1 MIYPEHFESKIK
13 FDKIRQL
20 IKNYCSSDMGKELTD
35 AMSFTAEPHLL
46 EEKLT
51 ETREFMSI
59 LLEENEF
66 PDTHFRDARPFLQKI
81 RIEGLFLEIA
91 EMVSLKNSLETLS
104 AILRFFRTKEE
115 RYRLLCSKA
124 ETIFQFPL
132 ILQHLDS
139 IVSKHG
145 TIKDSASP
153 ELSNLRRELQKK
165 QAGISKRMQSL
176 LQQAQSEGWAD
187 RESSI
192 AIRDGRMVI
201 PIPSAY
207 KRKINGIVHDESAT
221 GKTSYI
227 EPTEIVETN
236 NEIRELELE
245 EKREINRILRK
256 FADELRPHIDELLPA
271 YDFLAYIDFVRAKAS
286 FSNYINAIVPPY
298 SERAEMLWYEA
309 RHPLLWL
316 SLKNTDKVLVP
327 LNIEIN
333 EDQRIILISGP
344 NAGGKSVCLQTAG
357 LLQYMF
363 QCGLPV
369 PVSETSKFGIF
380 KHILIDIGDEQ
391 SLENDLSTYS
401 SHLLNMKNFLKYG
414 NAATLILID
423 EFGTGTEPMLGGAIA
438 EAILADLN
446 KTEVRGVITTHYTN
460 LKHFAAE
467 TPGILNGAMLYD
479 SHRMLPLFE
488 LRIGKPG
495 SSFAFEIAK
504 KIGLPKEILDYAATK
519 IGEDHINYDKHL
531 KDIARDK
538 RYWEEKRRK
547 IHENEKHLDEVVEKY
562 RTELNETSRLRKEI
576 IQEAQ
581 QKAREIITQANKTI
595 EQTIRE
601 IKEHQAEKEKTRQLR
616 HRLEAEKEHLLS
628 EAAATEEERIRKKME
643 KLQNREKNKKQKKEP
658 TPQDTQQTT
667 KPEMSIFCKGDMVSL
682 PNKAIGEIIK
692 LDDKTATIALGNLQT
707 TAKLTQ
713 LKKVSA
719 SHARKTARPQVSYA
733 NIRENISQKRMN
745 FKPDIDLRGMRGDEA
760 LQKVISFLDEAVML
774 NYKELRI
781 LHGTGTGALR
791 QLIRQYLSTNPLVAS
806 YADEQVQL
814 GGAGITVVQLDI

>member
-643 KLQNREKNKKQKKEP
+643 KLQNREKNKKQKLKS
-658 TPQDTQQTT
+658 
-667 KPEMSIFCKGDMVSL
+667 KKRSNVSL
-682 PNKAIGEIIK
+682 
-692 LDDKTATIALGNLQT
+692 
-707 TAKLTQ
+707 
-713 LKKVSA
+713 
-719 SHARKTARPQVSYA
+719 
-733 NIRENISQKRMN
+733 
-745 FKPDIDLRGMRGDEA
+745 DL
-760 LQKVISFLDEAVML
+760 L
-774 NYKELRI
+774 NELE
-781 LHGTGTGALR
+781 
-791 QLIRQYLSTNPLVAS
+791 S
-806 YADEQVQL
+806 
-814 GGAGITVVQLDI
+814 

>member
-719 SHARKTARPQVSYA
+719 SQARKTARPQVSYA

-745 FKPDIDLRGMRGDEA
+745 FKPDIDLRGMRGDE
-760 LQKVISFLDEAVML
+760 IG
-774 NYKELRI
+774 R
-781 LHGTGTGALR
+781 
-791 QLIRQYLSTNPLVAS
+791 AS
-806 YADEQVQL
+806 CRERV
-814 GGAGITVVQLDI
+814 

>member
-713 LKKVSA
+713 LKT
-719 SHARKTARPQVSYA
+719 H
-733 NIRENISQKRMN
+733 
-745 FKPDIDLRGMRGDEA
+745 
-760 LQKVISFLDEAVML
+760 
-774 NYKELRI
+774 EL
-781 LHGTGTGALR
+781 
-791 QLIRQYLSTNPLVAS
+791 
-806 YADEQVQL
+806 
-814 GGAGITVVQLDI
+814 